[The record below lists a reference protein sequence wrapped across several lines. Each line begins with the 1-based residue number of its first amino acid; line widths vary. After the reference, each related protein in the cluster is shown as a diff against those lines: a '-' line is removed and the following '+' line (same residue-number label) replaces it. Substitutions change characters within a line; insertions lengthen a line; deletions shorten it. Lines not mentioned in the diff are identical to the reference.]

1 MTRDEF
7 IEKLTG
13 EVNTYI
19 ENFDR
24 FDSDPQLKVIPAT
37 LDVALV
43 NGSERSDAVE
53 DSDEAIENAAAAHGM
68 ANQETMDY
76 QVSSGC
82 LQQADR
88 TIPYRTQPQSK
99 QSHPI
104 ISKKHFIF
112 TGKQYARRHD

>member
-53 DSDEAIENAAAAHGM
+53 DSDEAFGSAAAHGM

-76 QVSSGC
+76 QVTRNPDYYAVKRLLAASGP
-82 LQQADR
+82 DH
-88 TIPYRTQPQSK
+88 TIPDTTAIEAIASNY
-99 QSHPI
+99 
-104 ISKKHFIF
+104 F
-112 TGKQYARRHD
+112 

>member
-37 LDVALV
+37 LDVTLV

-53 DSDEAIENAAAAHGM
+53 DSDEAIENAAAAHGL

-76 QVSSGC
+76 QVTRNPDYYAVKRLLAASGP
-82 LQQADR
+82 DH
-88 TIPYRTQPQSK
+88 TIPDTTAIEAIASNY
-99 QSHPI
+99 
-104 ISKKHFIF
+104 F
-112 TGKQYARRHD
+112 

>member
-76 QVSSGC
+76 QVTRNPDYYAVKRLLAASGPDHNI
-82 LQQADR
+82 AD
-88 TIPYRTQPQSK
+88 TTASEAIASNY
-99 QSHPI
+99 
-104 ISKKHFIF
+104 F
-112 TGKQYARRHD
+112 